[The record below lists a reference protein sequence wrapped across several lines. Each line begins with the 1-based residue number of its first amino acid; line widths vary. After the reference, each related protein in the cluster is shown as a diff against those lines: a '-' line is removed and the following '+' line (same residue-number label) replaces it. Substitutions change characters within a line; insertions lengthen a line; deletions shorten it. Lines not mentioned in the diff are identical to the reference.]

1 MKGVGSQ
8 NVQVV
13 VWQQAND
20 SKRQESVSS
29 FQDHNLSYTEISH
42 MSNQLPITCELD
54 LKKQLDLIPLGGSKP
69 LPQDS
74 QTSLGLVFTWSILLN

>member
-1 MKGVGSQ
+1 
-8 NVQVV
+8 
-13 VWQQAND
+13 
-20 SKRQESVSS
+20 
-29 FQDHNLSYTEISH
+29 

-69 LPQDS
+69 LPQDI